1 MRSAG
6 RAGVSVAVS
15 SFLVAV
21 GVVAVAAA
29 MLAGQEPGQ
38 SKAPFEDWLKELRQE
53 ALAKGISQA
62 TVEAALGE
70 VAVLP
75 VVVERDRA
83 QAEQVLPIDTY
94 LKRRVDART
103 VRTARRAL
111 RAHGPLLRK
120 VSARYGVPAATLV
133 SVWGLESTFG
143 RFSGIRPTIPA
154 LATLAYDDRRSALF
168 RAELLDAL
176 RILDRGDIELAG
188 MKGSWAGAMG
198 QPQFMP
204 SSYLKYAVDFD
215 GDGRRD
221 IWSSRG
227 DTFASIANYL
237 RERGWTKG
245 QRWGRAVRLPA
256 KTAALE
262 EAAPLRVEGC
272 VAERQ
277 MTVRLPLSRWRAL
290 GVRTEAREALPRAS
304 IEASLVR
311 AGSRAFLVYGNYET
325 LLAYNCAHAY
335 ALSVALLS
343 DRL

>member
-1 MRSAG
+1 VGSAG
-6 RAGVSVAVS
+6 RAAVAVV
-15 SFLVAV
+15 L
-21 GVVAVAAA
+21 AVAAGVI
-29 MLAGQEPGQ
+29 LPGQEPGRAQ
-38 SKAPFEDWLKELRQE
+38 VPFEQWLKDLRQE
-53 ALAKGISQA
+53 ALAKGISQP
-62 TVEAALGE
+62 TVDSALRD

-83 QAEQVLPIDTY
+83 QAEQVLPVETY

-103 VRTARRAL
+103 VRTARRML
-111 RAHGPLLRK
+111 RQHGPLLRK
-120 VSARYGVPAATLV
+120 VAAKYGVPAATLI

-154 LATLAYDDRRSALF
+154 LATLAYDNRRSELF
-168 RAELLDAL
+168 RAELFDAL
-176 RILDRGDIELAG
+176 RILERGDIELAR

-221 IWSSRG
+221 IWSSPG

-237 RERGWTKG
+237 HESGWAKG
-245 QRWGRAVRLPA
+245 WRWGRAVRLPA

-262 EAAPLRVEGC
+262 EAAPLRAEGC
-272 VAERQ
+272 AAERE

-290 GVRTEAREALPRAS
+290 GVRTDARQPLPRAAL
-304 IEASLVR
+304 EASLVR
-311 AGSRAFLVYGNYET
+311 AGSRAFLVYGNYEA